1 MIIIIVNKMSISEH
15 NSEENNISNSNV
27 NNIEEPKNLQEQI
40 SGIVEPST
48 EIPSKYILFKD
59 LAAINELNRTET
71 FINNNSH
78 SDIYRLN
85 STINHFLS
93 YFENN
98 QNQFLVDDGES
109 PQAEN
114 EQESGLFDIDDYYNY
129 NDILSSYLSQRFGR
143 YLSPE
148 EATEKM
154 KNLLAGEK

>member
-27 NNIEEPKNLQEQI
+27 NNIEEPKNPQEQL

-78 SDIYRLN
+78 SDIYILIIFYHILKIIK
-85 STINHFLS
+85 INFWLTMG
-93 YFENN
+93 NLPN
-98 QNQFLVDDGES
+98 QKMSKNVV
-109 PQAEN
+109 
-114 EQESGLFDIDDYYNY
+114 
-129 NDILSSYLSQRFGR
+129 YLI
-143 YLSPE
+143 
-148 EATEKM
+148 
-154 KNLLAGEK
+154 